1 MRHAL
6 DLIAFI
12 LVIIGGLNWGVVG
25 FFNYD
30 FVEVIF
36 GTLSTVSRVIYSLIG
51 LSALWMVYYAFRE

>member
-12 LVIIGGLNWGVVG
+12 FVIIGGLNWGLIG

-51 LSALWMVYYAFRE
+51 LSALWMIYYAFRE